1 LRFISKH
8 RNIFANLS
16 FPFDEVQGW
25 LKADISTTL
34 KKVGASKELIDEFL
48 LLIDNQV
55 LSTLKK
61 ENGDFD
67 FFKLLFGNNPKD
79 TDFANWVNT
88 VLTWYR
94 AIPLKWLK
102 RNWFKDELYW

>member
-1 LRFISKH
+1 M
-8 RNIFANLS
+8 
-16 FPFDEVQGW
+16 
-25 LKADISTTL
+25 
-34 KKVGASKELIDEFL
+34 ELIDDFL
-48 LLIDNQV
+48 LLIDNKV

-102 RNWFKDELYW
+102 RNWFKDELYWQEDPNCSGFKVDQNPKCNLRPKEVELLSYTP